1 MKTVT
6 VRNVEIGAGMPK
18 ICVPIVGENRESI
31 LEQARAIKEL
41 PADLVEWRV
50 DHLNNVSSLS
60 LLTVL
65 TFLSELRNELG
76 DLPLLFTFRTKR
88 EGGEKS
94 ISPQAY
100 LELYRT
106 ILSSGL
112 IDLLDV
118 ELFQGDEIVTKLLDE
133 AHAKG
138 VKVILSSHDFQK
150 TPPEEELLD
159 RLDKMEDLGGD
170 ILKIAVMPEDTK
182 DLLTLLAVAEK
193 SVSMFRQPVIAISMG
208 SKGVLSRVAG
218 EAVGSCMTFGSLG
231 EGSAPGQMPVGELKE
246 ILEALHRE

>member
-18 ICVPIVGENRESI
+18 ICVPIVGANRESI

-50 DHLNNVSSLS
+50 DHLNHVSSLS

-76 DLPLLFTFRTKR
+76 DIPLLFTFRTKR

-231 EGSAPGQMPVGELKE
+231 EGSAPGQMPVEELKE

>member
-231 EGSAPGQMPVGELKE
+231 EGSAPGQMPVEELKE

>member
-1 MKTVT
+1 MSTVT
-6 VRNVEIGAGMPK
+6 VRNVVFGEGMPK
-18 ICVPIVGENRESI
+18 ICVPITGASREEI
-31 LEQARAIKEL
+31 LEQAAAIRASA
-41 PADLVEWRV
+41 ADLVEWRV
-50 DHLNNVSSLS
+50 DYLNNVSSLS

-65 TFLSELRNELG
+65 TFLSELRNALG
-76 DLPLLFTFRTKR
+76 DMPLLFTFRTKR
-88 EGGEKS
+88 EGGQKS
-94 ISPQAY
+94 ISPQGY
-100 LELYRT
+100 LELCRT
-106 ILSSGL
+106 ILNSGL

-118 ELFQGDEIVTKLLDE
+118 ELFLGDDIVSRLIED

-193 SVSMFRQPVIAISMG
+193 AKPMFRQPVIAISMG

-218 EAVGSCMTFGSLG
+218 EAIGSCMTFGTVG
-231 EGSAPGQMPVGELKE
+231 DASAPGQLDVATLKTA
-246 ILEALHRE
+246 LEALHEA